1 MKHHTDSLKC
11 LRRATAS
18 IAQSDFIDKRCQ
30 QITMV
35 CPHSPYEDSK
45 TDKMV
50 IAIHLYDEAE
60 AKAAFG
66 ADGWTPSLSKGNFN
80 KAVDEFEIS
89 YSTGK

>member
-45 TDKMV
+45 TGVMV
-50 IAIHLYDEAE
+50 IAVHVYDEAE

-66 ADGWTPSLSKGNFN
+66 ADGWTPSLSKGNWN
-80 KAVDEFEIS
+80 KAVDEFEVS
-89 YSTGK
+89 YATGK

>member
-11 LRRATAS
+11 LRRASAS
-18 IAQSDFIDKRCQ
+18 ISQADFIDKRCQ
-30 QITMV
+30 GVSMV

-45 TDKMV
+45 TGVMV

-80 KAVDEFEIS
+80 KAVDEFEVS